1 MSKLMPKMYQ
11 KDIFSIDY
19 KKLKEKYHIK
29 VLIFDF
35 DNTIIEHKNNLLNKK
50 TKKFI
55 KDLQKDFLIYVVSN
69 SFNKKKLNNICNELE
84 LPYIGASMKPF
95 SIGYRKI
102 KLKSVKPNEIA
113 TIGDQL
119 ITDVLGSN
127 RRGYFSILI
136 DPIREDNEI
145 IFTKINRKIEMMFL
159 KRLTVKR
166 GGYFD

>member
-84 LPYIGASMKPF
+84 LPYIGASMKPLDTE
-95 SIGYRKI
+95 K
-102 KLKSVKPNEIA
+102 
-113 TIGDQL
+113 
-119 ITDVLGSN
+119 
-127 RRGYFSILI
+127 
-136 DPIREDNEI
+136 
-145 IFTKINRKIEMMFL
+145 
-159 KRLTVKR
+159 
-166 GGYFD
+166 